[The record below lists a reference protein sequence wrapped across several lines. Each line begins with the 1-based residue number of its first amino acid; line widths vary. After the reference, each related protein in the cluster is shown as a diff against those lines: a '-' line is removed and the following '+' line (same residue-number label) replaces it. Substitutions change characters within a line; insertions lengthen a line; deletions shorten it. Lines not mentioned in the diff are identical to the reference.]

1 MPANLLN
8 HQQCPECLSEG
19 RDNGRDNLGVYSDGH
34 HYCFSCGYYRPG
46 NKIANFSQRHR
57 QVDELPQQ
65 NNYNLCLPSD
75 SNVRIP
81 NQALQWLTKYGLDKN
96 ALTKYNIMWSES
108 RQFLLFPYFIE
119 GQLVAWQGRYFGNDP
134 KIGKW
139 HTKGKVEQIHYTL
152 GLPSTSIVLVED
164 IISAIKVSRVCL
176 SSPLFGSVISNHKF
190 TLLKKYYDT
199 IYIWL
204 DPDKTKQ
211 AINFGYK
218 GGLFGL
224 DCRVIVSGK
233 DPKEYSTE
241 EIEKYIHD
249 KTGSSPS

>member
-1 MPANLLN
+1 MPFLKN
-8 HQQCPECLSEG
+8 HQQCPACKKLG
-19 RDNGRDNLGVYSDGH
+19 KDNGRNNLGVYSDGH
-34 HYCFSCGYYRPG
+34 HYCFSCGYFHPG
-46 NKIANFSQRHR
+46 NQIKNFVQSNR
-57 QVDELPQQ
+57 QMDVNAQPS
-65 NNYNLCLPSD
+65 NYNICLPTD
-75 SNVRIP
+75 SNIRIP
-81 NQALQWLTKYGLDKN
+81 SKATQWLFQYGLDKN
-96 ALTKYNIMWSES
+96 ALIKYNIMWSES

-119 GQLVAWQGRYFGNDP
+119 GRLVAWQGRYFGLDP
-134 KIGKW
+134 AIGKW
-139 HTKGKVEQIHYTL
+139 HTKGNVEKIHYTI

-190 TLLKKYYDT
+190 TLLRKYYDT

-241 EIEKYIHD
+241 EIEKYLYD